1 MDPIDRFIRQYV
13 ESDSTVLD
21 IGANQ
26 GLYARTMLSR
36 GARVYAFEPNPEM
49 AQTLSQNLRNSR
61 LEVVQKA
68 VADRSGTVD
77 FHIDLRP
84 GVGAVASSVHR
95 LDDLDGLTK
104 QITVE
109 CTTVDAFCSE
119 RGIRPQFIKVDVEGG
134 EREVFAGARQTIA
147 RNAPFMVFEFW
158 ETWWRRGIS
167 DIFEQLTPDYDLVVL
182 GTGEDAYALYTAEGD
197 SGRRAGSVDI
207 GCIPKLR
214 TARPSR
220 GWKDWLLRRW
230 RQGRDAQA
238 G

>member
-49 AQTLSQNLRNSR
+49 AQTLSRNLRNPR

-68 VADRSGTVD
+68 IADRIGTVD

-95 LDDLDGLTK
+95 LDDLEGVTK

-119 RGIRPQFIKVDVEGG
+119 RRIRPQFIKVDVEGG
-134 EREVFAGARQTIA
+134 EREVFAGARETIA

-167 DIFEQLTPDYDLVVL
+167 DIFEQLAPDYDLVVL

-197 SGRRAGSVDI
+197 SARRAGSVDI
-207 GCIPKLR
+207 GCIPKSKP
-214 TARPSR
+214 ARPSR

-230 RQGRDAQA
+230 RHQA

>member
-13 ESDSTVLD
+13 ESGSTVLD

-26 GLYARTMLSR
+26 GLYARTMLAR

-49 AQTLSQNLRNSR
+49 AQFLSQNLRNPR
-61 LEVVQKA
+61 LEVMQKA
-68 VADRSGTVD
+68 VADRCGTVD

-95 LDDLDGLTK
+95 LDDLQGVTK

-134 EREVFAGARQTIA
+134 EREAFAGARETIA

-167 DIFEQLTPDYDLVVL
+167 DIFEQLAPDYDLVVL

-207 GCIPKLR
+207 GCIPKSKA
-214 TARPSR
+214 ARPSR

-230 RQGRDAQA
+230 RQGRDVQA

>member
-26 GLYARTMLSR
+26 GLYARAMLSR

-49 AQTLSQNLRNSR
+49 AQTLSRNLRNPR

-68 VADRSGTVD
+68 IADRIGTVD

-95 LDDLDGLTK
+95 LDDLEGVTK

-119 RGIRPQFIKVDVEGG
+119 RRIRPQFIKVDVEGG
-134 EREVFAGARQTIA
+134 EREVFAGARETIA

-167 DIFEQLTPDYDLVVL
+167 DIFEQLAPDYDLVVL

-207 GCIPKLR
+207 GCIPKSKP
-214 TARPSR
+214 ARPSR

-230 RQGRDAQA
+230 RHQA

>member
-26 GLYARTMLSR
+26 GLYARAMLSR

-49 AQTLSQNLRNSR
+49 AQTLSRNLRNPR

-68 VADRSGTVD
+68 IADRIGTVD

-95 LDDLDGLTK
+95 LDDLEGVTK

-119 RGIRPQFIKVDVEGG
+119 RRIRPQFIKVDVEGG
-134 EREVFAGARQTIA
+134 EREVFAGARETIA

-167 DIFEQLTPDYDLVVL
+167 DIFEQLAPDYDLVVL

-197 SGRRAGSVDI
+197 SARRAGSVDI
-207 GCIPKLR
+207 GCIPKSKP
-214 TARPSR
+214 ARPSR

-230 RQGRDAQA
+230 RHQA

>member
-1 MDPIDRFIRQYV
+1 MDPIDRFVRQYV
-13 ESDSTVLD
+13 ESGSTVLD

-49 AQTLSQNLRNSR
+49 AQTLSRNLRNPR

-68 VADRSGTVD
+68 IADRVGMVE

-95 LDDLDGLTK
+95 LDDLEGVTR

-109 CTTVDAFCSE
+109 CTTVDAFCGE
-119 RGIRPQFIKVDVEGG
+119 RRIRPQFIKVDVEGG
-134 EREVFAGARQTIA
+134 EREVFAGARETIA

-167 DIFEQLTPDYDLVVL
+167 DIFEQLAPDYDLVVL

-197 SGRRAGSVDI
+197 SGRCVGSVDI
-207 GCIPKLR
+207 GCIPKVQP
-214 TARPSR
+214 ARPSR
-220 GWKDWLLRRW
+220 GWKDRILRRW
-230 RQGRDAQA
+230 RHQA